1 MPSEPLPPSS
11 EPSAPPPASESGHP
25 PTPLWLTIVA
35 VACASVS
42 GAAIVLHVLGVPMY
56 FVVDFLGPPS
66 LVGLLVL
73 GVYARRVR
81 ADVFFDRLIVGCWA
95 GLVATLI
102 YDVARYPIYA
112 SGLVHFN
119 PFRSHPIF
127 GELIT
132 GYDRKTWPAILVGW
146 FYHFW
151 NGFGFGVMYT
161 VIAGRAWWV
170 YAVIWA
176 LILEGAWLLALPS
189 AVQLK
194 LTWEALAVSLFGHGL
209 YGVSLGLLS
218 VRYIKK

>member
-1 MPSEPLPPSS
+1 MLH
-11 EPSAPPPASESGHP
+11 A
-25 PTPLWLTIVA
+25 LDWL
-35 VACASVS
+35 
-42 GAAIVLHVLGVPMY
+42 PMY
-56 FVVDFLGPPS
+56 FVVDVLGPPS
-66 LVGLLVL
+66 LIGLLVV
-73 GVYARRVR
+73 GVYARRVN
-81 ADVFFDRLIVGCWA
+81 ADVFANRLLVGCWA
-95 GLVATLI
+95 GLAATLV

-127 GELIT
+127 GEMIT
-132 GYDRKTWPAILVGW
+132 GYPRETWPAILVGW

-194 LTWEALAVSLFGHGL
+194 ITWEALAVSIFGHGL
-209 YGVSLGLLS
+209 YGIALGLLS
-218 VRYIKK
+218 QRFIRA